1 MLACSSV
8 GAGAV
13 GGVAIG
19 PLFYLV
25 LVYALYSSAVAA
37 FALVLVAALALAR
50 SFLLALGD
58 VGSQWWRWW

>member
-37 FALVLVAALALAR
+37 LVLAHL
-50 SFLLALGD
+50 FLLALGD
-58 VGSQWWRWW
+58 VGSCGGAGGSVCAGLC